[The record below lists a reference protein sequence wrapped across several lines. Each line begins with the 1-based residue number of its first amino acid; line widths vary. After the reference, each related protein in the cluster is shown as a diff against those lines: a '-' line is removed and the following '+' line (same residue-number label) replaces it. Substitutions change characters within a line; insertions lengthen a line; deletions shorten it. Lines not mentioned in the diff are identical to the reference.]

1 MVGKRKGGRLGLAL
15 GILLIVV
22 LLVLGA
28 GWWLSRED
36 PTSPIGGPEE
46 PTPEEPDH
54 TQPADC
60 PDVSLLSVPGTWE
73 SAADDDPYNPQANPN
88 SLLTKVTAPLAE
100 ANDPARVEV
109 YTIPYTAQFRNPQLP
124 QDVSYNDSRAE
135 GTDKLREKISST
147 HEHCPLTKYALVGFS
162 QGAVI
167 AGDVTSEIGNGGGVV
182 PADLVLGTVLIAD
195 GRRDQG
201 AMGPGLQPQNG
212 QGMEISLQ
220 GASGLTELIADAT
233 MTGPR
238 PGGFGALT
246 EQTASLCAGPDLI
259 CNAPL
264 DVAGGATRLTEFL
277 NNNAVHA
284 EYDTNPSVVEGTTA
298 TEWTRQ
304 HLQSL
309 IDSAEEVPHS

>member
-1 MVGKRKGGRLGLAL
+1 MAGQRKGGRLGLAL
-15 GILLIVV
+15 GVLVLVV
-22 LLVLGA
+22 LLVAGV
-28 GWWLSRED
+28 GWWLSREN
-36 PTSPIGGPEE
+36 PTSPIGEPPTESPGEPER
-46 PTPEEPDH
+46 

-60 PDVSLLSVPGTWE
+60 PDVSLISVPGTWE

-109 YTIPYTAQFRNPQLP
+109 YTVPYTAQFRNPQLP
-124 QDVSYNDSRAE
+124 EDVSYNDSRAE
-135 GTDKLREKISST
+135 GTEKLRDKIAAT
-147 HEHCPLTKYALVGFS
+147 HDHCPFTKYALLGFS

-167 AGDVTSEIGNGGGVV
+167 AGDVTSEIGNGDGVV
-182 PADLVLGTVLIAD
+182 PPDLVLGTVLIAD

-201 AMGPGLQPQNG
+201 AIGPGLQPTNG

-259 CNAPL
+259 CNAPM
-264 DVAGGATRLTEFL
+264 DAAGGAARLSEFL

-284 EYDTNPSVVEGTTA
+284 EYDTNPNVVEGTTA
-298 TEWTRQ
+298 TEWSRQ

>member
-1 MVGKRKGGRLGLAL
+1 MVEKRKGGRLGLAL

-28 GWWLSRED
+28 GWWLSREN

-46 PTPEEPDH
+46 PAPEEPER
-54 TQPADC
+54 TQPEDC

-73 SAADDDPYNPQANPN
+73 SAADDDPYNPTANPN
-88 SLLTKVTAPLAE
+88 SLLTKVTAPLRD

-135 GTDKLREKISST
+135 GTDKLRQKISAT
-147 HEHCPLTKYALVGFS
+147 HEHCPFTKFALVGFS

-167 AGDVTSEIGNGGGVV
+167 AGDVTSEIGNGEGAI

-201 AMGPGLQPQNG
+201 AIGPGLQPTNG

-220 GASGLTELIADAT
+220 AASGLTELIADAT

-259 CNAPL
+259 CNAPM
-264 DVAGGATRLTEFL
+264 DAAGGAGRLSEFL

-284 EYDTNPSVVEGTTA
+284 EYDTNPDVVEGTTT